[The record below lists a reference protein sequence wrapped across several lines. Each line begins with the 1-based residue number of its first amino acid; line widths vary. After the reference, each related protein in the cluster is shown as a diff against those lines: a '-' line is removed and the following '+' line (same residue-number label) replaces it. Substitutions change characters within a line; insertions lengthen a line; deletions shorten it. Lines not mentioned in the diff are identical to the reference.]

1 MKGELRNEETY
12 RRRETDWLRRPCVG
26 TDGDDVSVASVSGE
40 TTIQAGM
47 QMQFSAT
54 VKNYT
59 ETDAVTWSVSNNT
72 SADTEIDENGLLT
85 IAEDE
90 SGTGYYRQ
98 ILITATSV
106 EEPSASGSI
115 YVSVDP
121 AYVLRIVDGEYAYI
135 GTTTEFAVY
144 YKGTALPAEDFEWKV
159 ESVGSWYPDIS
170 SPDTKIENGVL
181 TIGADETAPYVKVT
195 ATAEDGTVYELN
207 PSVVQLYSLSP
218 SNASTAPEAS
228 QQYAVTNQKT
238 GESLPASSFTWSIEG
253 LYGAVIVSEDT
264 AIDENGLF
272 TKGADETAMYIRITA
287 TDKETGT
294 TYSTNNF
301 YYGGYSLT
309 AASVQADTA
318 EAPVPAP
325 APTNDDPAVSQE
337 VVWTVEG
344 ANSADTKVD
353 ENGTLTIG
361 IDETAEQLYVT
372 ATSAADESK
381 SDTAVVNVTPKEK
394 YYVEVIAGEHGTVTP
409 GSGEY
414 YEGTDVTFTFTPDE
428 GYAVDK
434 VTVDGKEV
442 SLTDGKYTLT
452 VTGTTQIEASFK
464 VNPDAPDTGDYTT
477 AAAAVLLAAIAAAG
491 TALYIIRR
499 RRA

>member
-1 MKGELRNEETY
+1 
-12 RRRETDWLRRPCVG
+12 
-26 TDGDDVSVASVSGE
+26 
-40 TTIQAGM
+40 M

-195 ATAEDGTVYELN
+195 ATAEDGREYERN
-207 PSVVQLYSLSP
+207 P
-218 SNASTAPEAS
+218 
-228 QQYAVTNQKT
+228 
-238 GESLPASSFTWSIEG
+238 
-253 LYGAVIVSEDT
+253 
-264 AIDENGLF
+264 
-272 TKGADETAMYIRITA
+272 
-287 TDKETGT
+287 
-294 TYSTNNF
+294 
-301 YYGGYSLT
+301 
-309 AASVQADTA
+309 
-318 EAPVPAP
+318 
-325 APTNDDPAVSQE
+325 
-337 VVWTVEG
+337 
-344 ANSADTKVD
+344 
-353 ENGTLTIG
+353 
-361 IDETAEQLYVT
+361 
-372 ATSAADESK
+372 
-381 SDTAVVNVTPKEK
+381 
-394 YYVEVIAGEHGTVTP
+394 
-409 GSGEY
+409 
-414 YEGTDVTFTFTPDE
+414 
-428 GYAVDK
+428 
-434 VTVDGKEV
+434 
-442 SLTDGKYTLT
+442 
-452 VTGTTQIEASFK
+452 
-464 VNPDAPDTGDYTT
+464 
-477 AAAAVLLAAIAAAG
+477 
-491 TALYIIRR
+491 
-499 RRA
+499 